1 MGISRLGH
9 RSRDPHDSLPRHWET
24 SQSVAADLHRRMHAA
39 IARTRA
45 TLADARRCG
54 VPIDHFESLCDE
66 LDSAAG
72 IMDEQ
77 LMAAA
82 RLPLRVRHRTL
93 LDLRYH
99 IVDLERTGDRIGR
112 SALDAAAPVAGGF
125 DETLRHINERLDR
138 HAEAR
143 RELRELG
150 P

>member
-9 RSRDPHDSLPRHWET
+9 RSRDHDGVPRNWMT

-39 IARTRA
+39 LDRTRA

-54 VPIDHFESLCDE
+54 VPTDHFESLCDE
-66 LDSAAG
+66 LASAAQ
-72 IMDEQ
+72 IMDDQ
-77 LMAAA
+77 LVAAA

-112 SALDAAAPVAGGF
+112 TALDAAAPVAGGF
-125 DETLRHINERLDR
+125 EETLRHINERLDR
-138 HAEAR
+138 HVEAR
-143 RELRELG
+143 HELRELG

>member
-1 MGISRLGH
+1 MGISRLGQ
-9 RSRDPHDSLPRHWET
+9 RSRDHDGVPRNWMT

-39 IARTRA
+39 LDRTRA

-54 VPIDHFESLCDE
+54 VPTDHFESLCDE
-66 LDSAAG
+66 LASAAQ
-72 IMDEQ
+72 IMDDQ
-77 LMAAA
+77 LVAAA

-112 SALDAAAPVAGGF
+112 TALDAAAPVAGGF
-125 DETLRHINERLDR
+125 EETLRHINERLDR
-138 HAEAR
+138 HVEAR
-143 RELRELG
+143 HELRELG

>member
-9 RSRDPHDSLPRHWET
+9 RSRDHDGVPRNWMT

-39 IARTRA
+39 LDRTRA

-54 VPIDHFESLCDE
+54 VPTDHFESLCDE
-66 LDSAAG
+66 LASAAQ
-72 IMDEQ
+72 IMDDQ
-77 LMAAA
+77 LVAAA

-99 IVDLERTGDRIGR
+99 LVDLERTGDRIGR
-112 SALDAAAPVAGGF
+112 TALDAAAPVAGGF
-125 DETLRHINERLDR
+125 EETLRHINERLDR
-138 HAEAR
+138 HVEAR
-143 RELRELG
+143 HELRELG

>member
-9 RSRDPHDSLPRHWET
+9 RSRDHDGVPRNWMT

-39 IARTRA
+39 LDRTRA

-54 VPIDHFESLCDE
+54 VPTDHFESLCDE
-66 LDSAAG
+66 LASAAQ
-72 IMDEQ
+72 IMDDQ
-77 LMAAA
+77 LVAAA

-112 SALDAAAPVAGGF
+112 TALDAAAPVAGGF
-125 DETLRHINERLDR
+125 EETLRHINERLDR
-138 HAEAR
+138 HVEAR
-143 RELRELG
+143 RELKELG